1 MNGLPYMTKLS
12 LPIKVKKQTLS
23 VNDTSPHNMQN
34 GKDGQFEQ
42 LALAGPELQPRVTE
56 GKRALRQRATR
67 GKGSPLLFLEMFLK
81 TPV

>member
-42 LALAGPELQPRVTE
+42 LALAGPELQPRESQKENEPYASVPPE
-56 GKRALRQRATR
+56 EKEV
-67 GKGSPLLFLEMFLK
+67 LFSS
-81 TPV
+81 